1 MKFWENL
8 VKIYLILNG
17 LRKVNNMKKKVIF
30 INGHMNVGG
39 IEKILLDI
47 LKNIDYSK
55 YSIDLCL
62 LEEGGDY
69 YKEIPKNVNV
79 KILSMKDMYGS
90 FIESLI
96 RCVKKKNWN
105 CFIIRILIA
114 LKPFFKNKVYKIIK
128 YIIFK
133 NKKYDY
139 AIATRTGYSAEIIAY
154 SNISRNKSIWWH
166 HGDFGLNTVEDTK
179 KILTRFNK
187 IIAVSSAIND
197 YLKTNIPEISTK
209 LVVVENGI
217 DIKRIETL
225 SKEYN
230 PYIKYKNKFIICS
243 VGRINPEK
251 RYDIVVKV
259 ADYLKNTLM
268 FDFVWFIVGDGI
280 EKEKIKKMIEEY
292 NLTSEIILIGNT
304 LNPYVY
310 IKNAN
315 VFVHTSDV
323 ESFGIVIL
331 ESMLLKTL
339 CIVRSSLGPQSYMK
353 TGVNGILINGDFKE
367 IAHCL
372 VNIRKNKNFDILI
385 ENAYLLASEYSIQN
399 MVRKFERNV
408 FIENV

>member
-280 EKEKIKKMIEEY
+280 EKE
-292 NLTSEIILIGNT
+292 G
-304 LNPYVY
+304 
-310 IKNAN
+310 
-315 VFVHTSDV
+315 
-323 ESFGIVIL
+323 
-331 ESMLLKTL
+331 
-339 CIVRSSLGPQSYMK
+339 
-353 TGVNGILINGDFKE
+353 KE
-367 IAHCL
+367 
-372 VNIRKNKNFDILI
+372 
-385 ENAYLLASEYSIQN
+385 
-399 MVRKFERNV
+399 
-408 FIENV
+408 